1 MRSFVFHVA
10 LVVALAVANQATQA
24 AARLLPRAEPER
36 RCTAGWQ
43 LLPPSATP
51 DLEFATLEE
60 FLISPEAN
68 GTWPE
73 CSGEDILV
81 ASKGCYQETTST
93 TNYKWAAA
101 RSRACLWPT

>member
-1 MRSFVFHVA
+1 MRLAGSQAVLVA
-10 LVVALAVANQATQA
+10 ALAVASCVSWAT
-24 AARLLPRAEPER
+24 ARPLPRAEPEQ

-51 DLEFATLEE
+51 ELEFATLEE

-68 GTWPE
+68 QTWPE

-81 ASKGCYQETTST
+81 ASRGCYQETSST
-93 TNYKWAAA
+93 TNYK
-101 RSRACLWPT
+101 